1 MGEVQMTY
9 EEFINELKNIPT
21 IKEKQDALDA
31 INLSSKILFDI
42 NEKALESHPQKT
54 SNDLRKELFKTKNE
68 LAIKKEQMQ
77 EINRYLG
84 HLYLSLQIELMTH
97 EDGNAN
103 PYETHIIISTPVIET
118 GKTIFL
124 LKYSC
129 DLGYTTSPIYYP
141 LVFNFPSF
149 VFLLFSTK
157 SNHFYIRFPN

>member
-1 MGEVQMTY
+1 MGEGQMTY

-54 SNDLRKELFKTKNE
+54 SNDLRNKLFKTKNE

-84 HLYLSLQIELMTH
+84 HLYLSLQIELMNY

-103 PYETHIIISTPVIET
+103 PYETHII
-118 GKTIFL
+118 KTR
-124 LKYSC
+124 LKTVEMIH
-129 DLGYTTSPIYYP
+129 DGIIKI
-141 LVFNFPSF
+141 N
-149 VFLLFSTK
+149 TK
-157 SNHFYIRFPN
+157 IKQDKD

>member
-1 MGEVQMTY
+1 MTY

-42 NEKALESHPQKT
+42 NKKALESHSQKT
-54 SNDLRKELFKTKNE
+54 SINDLRGELFKIKDE

-84 HLYLSLQIELMTH
+84 HLHLSLQIELMNH

-103 PYETHIIISTPVIET
+103 PYETHIIKACLKTVEMIHDGIIE
-118 GKTIFL
+118 I
-124 LKYSC
+124 
-129 DLGYTTSPIYYP
+129 
-141 LVFNFPSF
+141 N
-149 VFLLFSTK
+149 TK
-157 SNHFYIRFPN
+157 IKQDRD

>member
-1 MGEVQMTY
+1 M
-9 EEFINELKNIPT
+9 PT

-68 LAIKKEQMQ
+68 LAIKNEQMQ

-84 HLYLSLQIELMTH
+84 HLYLSLQIELMNH

-103 PYETHIIISTPVIET
+103 PYETHIIKACLKTVEMIHDGIIE
-118 GKTIFL
+118 I
-124 LKYSC
+124 
-129 DLGYTTSPIYYP
+129 
-141 LVFNFPSF
+141 N
-149 VFLLFSTK
+149 TK
-157 SNHFYIRFPN
+157 IKQDKD

>member
-42 NEKALESHPQKT
+42 NKKALESHSQKT
-54 SNDLRKELFKTKNE
+54 SINDLRGELFKIKDE

-84 HLYLSLQIELMTH
+84 HLHLSLQIELMNH

-103 PYETHIIISTPVIET
+103 PYETHIIKACLKTVEMIHDGIIE
-118 GKTIFL
+118 I
-124 LKYSC
+124 
-129 DLGYTTSPIYYP
+129 
-141 LVFNFPSF
+141 N
-149 VFLLFSTK
+149 TK
-157 SNHFYIRFPN
+157 IKQDRD